1 MIKQPNMKLIGLFIL
16 SSIAVVLFTLGYFL
30 KSKFNSDE
38 TTVVM
43 YFDESV
49 KGLDVGAPVLFKG
62 VKVGEVSSVRLRT
75 DPKTL
80 QFLISVY
87 AKIYDGE
94 SEVTDTGYEQED
106 EQEIDE
112 REILKRLID
121 AGLRA
126 QLALNSMITGQ
137 LLIELDMHP
146 DSPVVLHSNAKNNYE
161 IPTIN
166 SPFATISKRLQV
178 IPVAKIAHDIHHI
191 TKSIDKELPPL
202 LKHMNETL
210 TTVNTIL
217 KDNKNNTAKM
227 FGQVTSAAQ
236 AFDSLITENSANLST
251 MLDSF
256 SAAAISM
263 KNLTDYLQ
271 INPSSIITGKGN

>member
-1 MIKQPNMKLIGLFIL
+1 MIKQPNMKLIGLFIIA
-16 SSIAVVLFTLGYFL
+16 SIAVVIMALSYFL
-30 KSKFNSDE
+30 KSKFITNE

-62 VKVGEVSSVRLRT
+62 VKIGEVSSVRLKANL
-75 DPKTL
+75 KTM
-80 QFLISVY
+80 QFLIPVY
-87 AKIYDGE
+87 AKIYNGK
-94 SEVTDTGYEQED
+94 SIVTDTENEH
-106 EQEIDE
+106 E
-112 REILKRLID
+112 RLKRFID

-126 QLALNSMITGQ
+126 QLAINSMITGQ

-146 DSPVVLHSNAKNNYE
+146 NTNIVLHEEAGNDYE

-178 IPVAKIAHDIHHI
+178 IPVAKIAQDIHNI
-191 TKSIDKELPPL
+191 TKSVEKELPPL

-210 TTVNTIL
+210 NTVNTIL
-217 KDNKNNTAKM
+217 SDNKNNTAQM
-227 FGQVTSAAQ
+227 VGQVGSAAQ
-236 AFDSLITENSANLST
+236 SFDNLINENSANIAT
-251 MLDSF
+251 MIDSF
-256 SAAAISM
+256 SAAATSM

-271 INPSSIITGKGN
+271 INPSSIITGKDY